1 MSRAL
6 GQRDAGGVV
15 EDGGDLLV
23 DLDEL
28 VGLDGDPL
36 IARVDLGRHPLLEVP
51 AGEGG
56 QDVHDP
62 LLGEAGPLLL
72 IIREVSLQVRVAVDV
87 GVDLL
92 QPEALILGHVAVG
105 HLVLLDV
112 LLEAAD
118 DVLQKVWEKD

>member
-72 IIREVSLQVRVAVDV
+72 VIREVDLQVWVPVDV

-92 QPEALILGHVAVG
+92 ESKAFVLGHVAVLDLG
-105 HLVLLDV
+105 LLDV
-112 LLEAAD
+112 LLLAAD
-118 DVLQKVWEKD
+118 EVL